1 VAEAIPF
8 VLFVLTGI
16 PLPLG
21 IMQVLAVDLGADLLP
36 ALARGSE
43 PPEPGIMNRPPRS
56 RLAHLIDLAV
66 ARRFAFLGLL
76 TGAAGMLA
84 YFYAYYTAGWRP
96 GLEMAATG
104 PLYAR
109 ATTMCYGGII
119 AAAAGNAMALRTD
132 RESIFRVGLFTNRL
146 LLLGLASVAVILLA
160 LSYAPFLQG
169 IFGTAPLTGTD
180 LLVLLIF
187 PPIMLLAEELRKAW
201 GRRQRRDDASP
212 GN

>member
-1 VAEAIPF
+1 
-8 VLFVLTGI
+8 
-16 PLPLG
+16 
-21 IMQVLAVDLGADLLP
+21 
-36 ALARGSE
+36 
-43 PPEPGIMNRPPRS
+43 
-56 RLAHLIDLAV
+56 
-66 ARRFAFLGLL
+66 
-76 TGAAGMLA
+76 
-84 YFYAYYTAGWRP
+84 
-96 GLEMAATG
+96 
-104 PLYAR
+104 
-109 ATTMCYGGII
+109 MCYGGII